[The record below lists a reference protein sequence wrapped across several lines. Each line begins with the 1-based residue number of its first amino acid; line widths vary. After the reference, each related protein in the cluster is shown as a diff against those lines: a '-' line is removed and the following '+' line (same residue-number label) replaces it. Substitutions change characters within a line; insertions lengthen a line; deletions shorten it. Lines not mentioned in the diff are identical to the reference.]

1 MEEFNTLVI
10 IGICVVGRDGSGSG
24 LVSCESISVRAS
36 RFSHGV
42 PGIGAHGFIMQAR
55 SGTFHRLYSDQA
67 ALIIVRSGIKRLSSS
82 LHSCEALPGQAVAL
96 PMGREWTVVNE
107 AADVGGYQAD
117 VLTFSPELVEA
128 YATAKTRQPGD
139 TFAFEPDDAMDEALR
154 RLCRSLA
161 QGIEP
166 GPIVKHLFGEII
178 IRLDA
183 LGISLL
189 PEHRNTLHD
198 RVRSLVANDISG
210 DWGALRVTTALGV
223 SEASLRRKLAAS
235 GTTLT
240 EIITDVRMSRALG
253 LLQTTELPINQVAL
267 EVGYSS
273 ASKFAA
279 RFRERFGLSPRDI
292 RSAEPEN
299 DRTGTEIER
308 LGAAAE

>member
-1 MEEFNTLVI
+1 MVEM
-10 IGICVVGRDGSGSG
+10 DGLGSG
-24 LVSCESISVRAS
+24 LVSSESISARAS

-55 SGTFHRLYSDQA
+55 SGTFHRLYSDQP
-67 ALIIVRSGIKRLSSS
+67 ALIVVRCGTKRISSS
-82 LHSCEALPGQAVAL
+82 LGGCQAAPGQAVAL

-107 AADVGGYQAD
+107 AAAVGGYQAD
-117 VLTFSPELVEA
+117 AFIFAPELVAA
-128 YATAKTRQPGD
+128 YAKAKTKAPGD
-139 TFAFEPDDAMDEALR
+139 AVAFTPDEAMDEALR
-154 RLCRSLA
+154 RLCRALA
-161 QGIEP
+161 QGTER
-166 GPIVKHLFGEII
+166 GPILKHLFGEII

-189 PEHRNTLHD
+189 PQHRSTLND

-210 DWGALRVTTALGV
+210 EWGAMRVTTALGI

-240 EIITDVRMSRALG
+240 EIIADVRMSRALG
-253 LLQTTELPINQVAL
+253 LLQTTELPINRVAL
-267 EVGYSS
+267 EVGYGS

-292 RSAEPEN
+292 RSSEPEI
-299 DRTGTEIER
+299 DRTGTEFDR
-308 LGAAAE
+308 VGAAAE

>member
-10 IGICVVGRDGSGSG
+10 IGICVVGRDGLGSG

-166 GPIVKHLFGEII
+166 GPL
-178 IRLDA
+178 
-183 LGISLL
+183 S
-189 PEHRNTLHD
+189 NTCSAKSSSGSTPSAS
-198 RVRSLVANDISG
+198 VCCRSIGTRSTTGCARWSPTTFPAT
-210 DWGALRVTTALGV
+210 GALYA
-223 SEASLRRKLAAS
+223 
-235 GTTLT
+235 
-240 EIITDVRMSRALG
+240 
-253 LLQTTELPINQVAL
+253 
-267 EVGYSS
+267 
-273 ASKFAA
+273 
-279 RFRERFGLSPRDI
+279 
-292 RSAEPEN
+292 
-299 DRTGTEIER
+299 
-308 LGAAAE
+308 